1 MAESQRVPPA
11 RKMIDRYGGGGF
23 HIGGEGFKSSVLVA
37 STIACTWPA
46 KGPEELTVE
55 SLAPLFAAGAVFD
68 LLLLGC
74 GPRLRMPSAGL
85 RTALRSR
92 GIALEPMDTG
102 AACRT
107 FNLLTSEERRVA
119 AALIAV

>member
-1 MAESQRVPPA
+1 MAEAHRVPPA

-37 STIACTWPA
+37 STVAVAWSA
-46 KGPEELTVE
+46 RGPEELTVE

-74 GPRLRMPSAGL
+74 GPRLSVPSTAL
-85 RTALRSR
+85 RAALRSR

-107 FNLLTSEERRVA
+107 FNVLTSEERRVA